1 MREGRRLVGPWVGG
15 DTSGVMGRC
24 GAVGGGGCYGER
36 GYLMRAVDGR
46 QVGERV
52 ERERKLP
59 GACVGPPHDRRLCVR
74 VAVNQWCNSG
84 SSANIAPA
92 AHDNR

>member
-1 MREGRRLVGPWVGG
+1 MRETSAGG
-15 DTSGVMGRC
+15 EKIGGSMGRGRYEWGHGQVWC
-24 GAVGGGGCYGER
+24 DGER
-36 GYLMRAVDGR
+36 GYLMRAVEGR
-46 QVGERV
+46 QVGGEGGRGEKV
-52 ERERKLP
+52 P
-59 GACVGPPHDRRLCVR
+59 GACVGPSRDRRLCVR